1 MRNPLHVVVLLQR
14 VDQGKHLVGLV
25 VRELHKPLCDIFR
38 SGIVG
43 ATNPRVVIV
52 PPIGRWRRQA
62 PAPVY
67 GTSRS
72 GYTATVIDQEGRA
85 AYDPGVKMKVYLE
98 TTVEV
103 SGSEVSATHAPE
115 PAPLARGQI
124 TR

>member
-1 MRNPLHVVVLLQR
+1 MTNSVRLRGPLDTPHWLGDMREQ
-14 VDQGKHLVGLV
+14 LVT
-25 VRELHKPLCDIFR
+25 H
-38 SGIVG
+38 
-43 ATNPRVVIV
+43 
-52 PPIGRWRRQA
+52 
-62 PAPVY
+62 Y
-67 GTSRS
+67 GFGHRNCLGYTMDTTAGGVSTAS
-72 GYTATVIDQEGRA
+72 GYTAKAIDQEGRA